1 MGTGK
6 GKEQDKGRSG
16 NILSGLDRRKKL
28 PQEQK
33 DHDRISRINMVCAK
47 LITAYYR
54 SPRGISVKEL
64 EVACNVSNKSI
75 YRDIIALTR
84 TDAEV
89 DNNGTGLWWIKPGD
103 FIPPMQFTD
112 AEAVMLFLASRLL
125 AQNSNAYNPVIIS
138 AFEKLNA
145 SFRNPV
151 SLQIAKSHE
160 WLSKQPQSQGQVNI
174 MSELATAWIKGRP
187 IKMRYQKLGAKSA
200 EERDV
205 DIYFIQPALLEHAN
219 YLIGYCHKMKRVSV
233 FKIERIKSVAQI
245 YGEGYTIPEDFDINQ
260 FLGYAWG
267 VTVYGKV
274 QDVEVR
280 FKDELATIAAETR
293 WHPSQVNE
301 PQSDGSV
308 IAKFKIQVS
317 RPFIGFVLS
326 WGPSVE
332 VVSPKSLRDEVAGE
346 AKAVCKIYHEEI

>member
-6 GKEQDKGRSG
+6 GKDKEKAGGRKAD
-16 NILSGLDRRKKL
+16 ILSGLNRRKKL
-28 PQEQK
+28 SQEQK
-33 DHDRISRINMVCAK
+33 DYDRISRIILVCSK

-54 SPRGISVKEL
+54 SPRGITAREL
-64 EVACNVSNKSI
+64 QGICNVSAKSI
-75 YRDIIALTR
+75 YRDIIAITR
-84 TDAEV
+84 TGAEV
-89 DNNGTGLWWIKPGD
+89 DKSSKGLYWMKPGD

-160 WLSKQPQSQGQVNI
+160 WLSRQPQAQGQVNI
-174 MSELATAWIKGRP
+174 MSELATAWIKGHR
-187 IKMRYQKLGAKSA
+187 IKMRYQKLGSRSV
-200 EERDV
+200 EERKV
-205 DIYFIQPALLEHAN
+205 DIYFLQPALLEHAN

-233 FKIERIKSVAQI
+233 FKIERIKGVAQV
-245 YGEGYTIPEDFDINQ
+245 YGEDYVIPADFDINT

-267 VTVYGKV
+267 VSVYGEL
-274 QDVEVR
+274 QDVAIK
-280 FKDELATIAAETR
+280 FKGEMSTLALETR

-301 PQSDGSV
+301 QQPDGSV
-308 IAKFKIQVS
+308 VAKFKIQVS
-317 RPFIGFVLS
+317 RPFIGFIMS
-326 WGPSVE
+326 WGPWVE
-332 VVSPKSLRDEVAGE
+332 VMSPRSLRDEVAAE
-346 AKAVCKIYHEEI
+346 ARAVCKIYG